1 MTRFLKGTDRPLAE
15 AYQLALLDLDGV
27 VYRGKN
33 PVEYAADSI
42 RAAEAAGMTIEYTTN
57 NSSRFQHV
65 VADQLKGFGLDVEPW
80 QVITSSVV
88 AARMV
93 AKALPAGARVQV
105 LGAEHLRDEVTRNGL
120 TIVDGPQ
127 DRPQAVIQ
135 GWYPDM
141 TWQMMADAAFAVEA
155 GATYFVTNRD
165 LTIPRELGIAP
176 GCGSMI
182 RAVITA
188 TGVEPVASAGKP
200 EAYMYDEARELN
212 AAEGHDLVPKEASI
226 AIGDRLDTDI
236 EAGNRGDYD
245 SLAVLTGVTNPTEL
259 MLAPSHLRPT
269 FIAPDLRELGEANR
283 SRSAMRAV
291 LGNAARLALG
301 LKTARYTS
309 ATPPV
314 WTGLRAAVCA
324 AWEAADQGAQLSEA
338 TVPGGSP
345 SRHSPMPT
353 DSEHAPVTERYP
365 ELADIDEQD
374 NDRKLETYRNV
385 LESLQHELDNSRS

>member
-200 EAYMYDEARELN
+200 EA
-212 AAEGHDLVPKEASI
+212 
-226 AIGDRLDTDI
+226 
-236 EAGNRGDYD
+236 
-245 SLAVLTGVTNPTEL
+245 
-259 MLAPSHLRPT
+259 SHLRPT
-269 FIAPDLRELGEANR
+269 FIAPDLRELGEAQPEPVR
-283 SRSAMRAV
+283 DESGTWECRKASAWFENGQV
-291 LGNAARLALG
+291 QVSDP
-301 LKTARYTS
+301 TS
-309 ATPPV
+309 MD
-314 WTGLRAAVCA
+314 GLRAAVCA

-338 TVPGGSP
+338 TVPVFAI
-345 SRHSPMPT
+345 
-353 DSEHAPVTERYP
+353 EA
-365 ELADIDEQD
+365 
-374 NDRKLETYRNV
+374 
-385 LESLQHELDNSRS
+385 

>member
-1 MTRFLKGTDRPLAE
+1 MRCWTSTAWCIAARI
-15 AYQLALLDLDGV
+15 
-27 VYRGKN
+27 

-155 GATYFVTNRD
+155 E
-165 LTIPRELGIAP
+165 PRI
-176 GCGSMI
+176 S
-182 RAVITA
+182 
-188 TGVEPVASAGKP
+188 
-200 EAYMYDEARELN
+200 
-212 AAEGHDLVPKEASI
+212 
-226 AIGDRLDTDI
+226 
-236 EAGNRGDYD
+236 
-245 SLAVLTGVTNPTEL
+245 
-259 MLAPSHLRPT
+259 
-269 FIAPDLRELGEANR
+269 
-283 SRSAMRAV
+283 
-291 LGNAARLALG
+291 
-301 LKTARYTS
+301 
-309 ATPPV
+309 
-314 WTGLRAAVCA
+314 
-324 AWEAADQGAQLSEA
+324 
-338 TVPGGSP
+338 
-345 SRHSPMPT
+345 
-353 DSEHAPVTERYP
+353 
-365 ELADIDEQD
+365 
-374 NDRKLETYRNV
+374 
-385 LESLQHELDNSRS
+385 

>member
-27 VYRGKN
+27 
-33 PVEYAADSI
+33 
-42 RAAEAAGMTIEYTTN
+42 
-57 NSSRFQHV
+57 
-65 VADQLKGFGLDVEPW
+65 DVEPW

-105 LGAEHLRDEVTRNGL
+105 LGADHLRDEVTRNGL
-120 TIVDGPQ
+120 TIVNGPE
-127 DRPQAVIQ
+127 DHPQAVIQ
-135 GWYPDM
+135 GWYPEM
-141 TWQMMADAAFAVEA
+141 TWQMMAEVSYAVEA

-165 LTIPRELGIAP
+165 LTIPREMGIAP

-212 AAEGHDLVPKEASI
+212 AAEDHDLVPKESSI

-236 EAGNRGDYD
+236 EAGNRGGYD

-259 MLAPSHLRPT
+259 MLAPEHLRPT
-269 FIAPDLRELGEANR
+269 FIARDLRELGEIQSEPVRCEDGTWECRKA
-283 SRSAMRAV
+283 SAWFENGRV
-291 LGNAARLALG
+291 QVSDP
-301 LKTARYTS
+301 TS
-309 ATPPV
+309 MD
-314 WTGLRAAVCA
+314 GLRAAVCA
-324 AWEAADQGAQLSEA
+324 AWEAADKGAQMDESM
-338 TVPGGSP
+338 VPNFTLG
-345 SRHSPMPT
+345 
-353 DSEHAPVTERYP
+353 
-365 ELADIDEQD
+365 EQ
-374 NDRKLETYRNV
+374 
-385 LESLQHELDNSRS
+385 

>member
-259 MLAPSHLRPT
+259 MLAPSHLSPHSSPL
-269 FIAPDLRELGEANR
+269 ICVNSAKPNR

-314 WTGLRAAVCA
+314 WTACA
-324 AWEAADQGAQLSEA
+324 PPYAPHGKPPTKAHSLAR
-338 TVPGGSP
+338 PRYRCSP

>member
-182 RAVITA
+182 MAVINA
-188 TGVEPVASAGKP
+188 TGVEPVSSAGKP
-200 EAYMYDEARELN
+200 ESAMYDEARLL
-212 AAEGHDLVPKEASI
+212 AAHDGAEPVAKEACL

-236 EAGNRGDYD
+236 EAGNRGGYD
-245 SLAVLTGVTNPTEL
+245 SLAVLTGVTNPHEL
-259 MLAPSHLRPT
+259 MFVPEHLRPT
-269 FIAPDLRELGEANR
+269 YIAKDLTGLNEPAPEVVHEAGAWSCR
-283 SRSAMRAV
+283 DVQACV
-291 LGNAARLALG
+291 DGDRLYV
-301 LKTARYTS
+301 TDITS
-309 ATPPV
+309 V
-314 WTGLRAAVCA
+314 DGLRAACA
-324 AWEAADQGAQLSEA
+324 AMWDAADRGHNVDGMI
-338 TVPGGSP
+338 VPEF
-345 SRHSPMPT
+345 RI
-353 DSEHAPVTERYP
+353 A
-365 ELADIDEQD
+365 
-374 NDRKLETYRNV
+374 
-385 LESLQHELDNSRS
+385 

>member
-33 PVEYAADSI
+33 PVDYAADSI
-42 RAAEAAGMTIEYTTN
+42 RAAEQAGMTIEYTTN

-80 QVITSSVV
+80 QIITSSVV

-105 LGAEHLRDEVTRNGL
+105 LGADHLRDEVTRNGL
-120 TIVDGPQ
+120 TIVNGPE
-127 DRPQAVIQ
+127 DHPQAVIQ
-135 GWYPDM
+135 GWYPEM
-141 TWQMMADAAFAVEA
+141 TWQMMAEVSYAVEA

-165 LTIPRELGIAP
+165 LTIPREMGIAP
-176 GCGSMI
+176 GCGSI

-212 AAEGHDLVPKEASI
+212 AAEGHDLVPKESSI

-236 EAGNRGDYD
+236 EAGNRGGYD

-259 MLAPSHLRPT
+259 MLAPEHLRPT
-269 FIAPDLRELGEANR
+269 FIARDLRELGEIQSEPVRCEDGTWECRKA
-283 SRSAMRAV
+283 SAWFENGRV
-291 LGNAARLALG
+291 QVSDP
-301 LKTARYTS
+301 TS
-309 ATPPV
+309 MD
-314 WTGLRAAVCA
+314 GLRAAVCA
-324 AWEAADQGAQLSEA
+324 AWEAADKGAQMDESM
-338 TVPGGSP
+338 VPNFALG
-345 SRHSPMPT
+345 
-353 DSEHAPVTERYP
+353 
-365 ELADIDEQD
+365 EQ
-374 NDRKLETYRNV
+374 R
-385 LESLQHELDNSRS
+385 

>member
-135 GWYPDM
+135 GWYPGAVGGKAIANILFGDVSPEGKLPLTFYHSIDELPEFTDYSM
-141 TWQMMADAAFAVEA
+141 KGRTYRYMKQDAMYPFGYGLSYNEYELSNVKADREALTEDGITVTAEISNLGEYDSAETVQVYVKICAEDTPNAQLKAPVGAASIGYLILRIV
-155 GATYFVTNRD
+155 
-165 LTIPRELGIAP
+165 
-176 GCGSMI
+176 S
-182 RAVITA
+182 
-188 TGVEPVASAGKP
+188 
-200 EAYMYDEARELN
+200 
-212 AAEGHDLVPKEASI
+212 EASCH
-226 AIGDRLDTDI
+226 ALCTKC
-236 EAGNRGDYD
+236 E
-245 SLAVLTGVTNPTEL
+245 AVLTE
-259 MLAPSHLRPT
+259 
-269 FIAPDLRELGEANR
+269 
-283 SRSAMRAV
+283 
-291 LGNAARLALG
+291 
-301 LKTARYTS
+301 YTS
-309 ATPPV
+309 TPI
-314 WTGLRAAVCA
+314 
-324 AWEAADQGAQLSEA
+324 S
-338 TVPGGSP
+338 
-345 SRHSPMPT
+345 
-353 DSEHAPVTERYP
+353 
-365 ELADIDEQD
+365 
-374 NDRKLETYRNV
+374 
-385 LESLQHELDNSRS
+385 

>member
-15 AYQLALLDLDGV
+15 AYELALLDLDGV

-42 RAAEAAGMTIEYTTN
+42 RAAERAGMTIEYTTN

-93 AKALPAGARVQV
+93 AKAVPAGAKVQV
-105 LGAEHLRDEVTRNGL
+105 LGAEHLREEARRNGL
-120 TIVDGPQ
+120 TIVDGPE
-127 DRPQAVIQ
+127 DHPDAVIQ
-135 GWYPDM
+135 GWYPEM
-141 TWQMMADAAFAVEA
+141 TWQMMAEAAYAVER
-155 GATYFVTNRD
+155 GASYFVTNRD

-200 EAYMYDEARELN
+200 ESYMYDEARELN
-212 AAEGHDLVPKEASI
+212 AAEGHDLVPKESSI

-236 EAGNRGDYD
+236 EAGNRGGYD

-259 MLAPSHLRPT
+259 MLAPAHLRPT
-269 FIAPDLRELGEANR
+269 FVATDLRALGETQPAPVRTEDGTWTCHKADAWYENGR
-283 SRSAMRAV
+283 VQVSDP
-291 LGNAARLALG
+291 
-301 LKTARYTS
+301 TS
-309 ATPPV
+309 V
-314 WTGLRAAVCA
+314 NGLRAAICA
-324 AWEAADQGAQLSEA
+324 AWEAADKGAHLDEA
-338 TVPGGSP
+338 TVPVF
-345 SRHSPMPT
+345 
-353 DSEHAPVTERYP
+353 D
-365 ELADIDEQD
+365 LKD
-374 NDRKLETYRNV
+374 
-385 LESLQHELDNSRS
+385 